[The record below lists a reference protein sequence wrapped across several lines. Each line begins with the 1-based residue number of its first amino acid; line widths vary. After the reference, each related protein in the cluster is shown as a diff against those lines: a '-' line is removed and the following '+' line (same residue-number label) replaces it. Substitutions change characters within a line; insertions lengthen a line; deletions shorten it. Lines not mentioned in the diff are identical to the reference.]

1 VEKTHAALQP
11 KGAFFLT
18 CKIQMTTNLSP
29 PILWQTLKS
38 FISFG
43 TTYVSSDPDTTNGI
57 RLYRVSAEQGRLA
70 LHAFDAR
77 LRPVPAHPPE
87 SGTTPS
93 GTSAARRPAF
103 VTTHWS
109 VVLAA
114 GRNDTHSA
122 HEALSR
128 LCRTYWYPL
137 YAYVRRRGN
146 SPADAQDLTQ
156 EFFARLL
163 EQGSIALADPGRGRF
178 RSFILTAMNNF
189 LASEWKKARARKRG
203 GDVAL
208 LSIDLAVA
216 EERLDLE
223 PPDPAMAPDRAF
235 DRHWAMTLLETVLNR
250 LEEEYRRDQ
259 KSELFESLKQTLTD
273 GGRSQPY
280 AEVATKLRMSEGSV
294 KVAVHRLRKRYRQ
307 LLEAEVANTLCSP
320 RDVLMEMRDLFKAL
334 AGT

>member
-1 VEKTHAALQP
+1 
-11 KGAFFLT
+11 
-18 CKIQMTTNLSP
+18 
-29 PILWQTLKS
+29 
-38 FISFG
+38 
-43 TTYVSSDPDTTNGI
+43 
-57 RLYRVSAEQGRLA
+57 
-70 LHAFDAR
+70 
-77 LRPVPAHPPE
+77 
-87 SGTTPS
+87 
-93 GTSAARRPAF
+93 
-103 VTTHWS
+103 

-114 GRNDTHSA
+114 GRSDTHSA
-122 HEALSR
+122 HDALSR
-128 LCRTYWYPL
+128 LCLTYWYPL